1 MVYCRFCGKEISAD
15 AAKCDKCGAITFI
28 SPQQSSSFGRTI
40 LLIIAVSITLM
51 FIFGIV
57 MNLIIKM

>member
-1 MVYCRFCGKEISAD
+1 MTYCSNCGNEISSEAQ
-15 AAKCDKCGAITFI
+15 ACDKCGAITYI

-40 LLIIAVSITLM
+40 LLIIAVSIALT

-57 MNLIIKM
+57 MNLIVKM